1 MSAETEE
8 TILEEYAIWRK
19 NTPFLYDLVVTKP
32 LEWPSLTCQWLPEK
46 RELPNSDYYLE
57 KLVLGTQTDGN
68 AQNYLLL
75 AQVKLPNERAEVDG
89 SAYNNKENGNYGGFG
104 MGQHGKIEIVQRIK
118 HDGDVNRARYMPQNP
133 QVIATKT
140 VSGEVHIFDVSKHP
154 LKPPASNIASP
165 QVRLRGPQKEGF
177 GLCWSPVQ
185 EGRII
190 SAGEDRRIFLWDILG
205 GDKEEYINPLNVYGG
220 HADVVGDV
228 SFHPHYN
235 YMFGSVGDDKKI
247 MLWDTRSSDIE
258 HPSQQVEAH
267 KDVINC
273 VAFNP
278 FSEHVLI
285 TGSSDTTLC
294 LWDLRSLNQS
304 LHVFESHPGE
314 ILQALWSPFHET
326 LFASC
331 GKDRQVRIWDLS
343 RIGEEQEPEDAEDGP
358 PELLFVHGGHTS
370 TVQELS
376 WNPNEPFMIASVAD
390 DNILQIWSMAQH
402 IYEDTDDENMEPKDE
417 DLE

>member
-1 MSAETEE
+1 MHGFV
-8 TILEEYAIWRK
+8 L
-19 NTPFLYDLVVTKP
+19 
-32 LEWPSLTCQWLPEK
+32 
-46 RELPNSDYYLE
+46 
-57 KLVLGTQTDGN
+57 KLK
-68 AQNYLLL
+68 YF
-75 AQVKLPNERAEVDG
+75 
-89 SAYNNKENGNYGGFG
+89 S
-104 MGQHGKIEIVQRIK
+104 
-118 HDGDVNRARYMPQNP
+118 
-133 QVIATKT
+133 
-140 VSGEVHIFDVSKHP
+140 S
-154 LKPPASNIASP
+154 
-165 QVRLRGPQKEGF
+165 F

-273 VAFNP
+273 LAFNP

-331 GKDRQVRIWDLS
+331 GKDRQVRVSFRENVSAVDMLTFVV
-343 RIGEEQEPEDAEDGP
+343 DMGP
-358 PELLFVHGGHTS
+358 
-370 TVQELS
+370 
-376 WNPNEPFMIASVAD
+376 
-390 DNILQIWSMAQH
+390 
-402 IYEDTDDENMEPKDE
+402 
-417 DLE
+417 